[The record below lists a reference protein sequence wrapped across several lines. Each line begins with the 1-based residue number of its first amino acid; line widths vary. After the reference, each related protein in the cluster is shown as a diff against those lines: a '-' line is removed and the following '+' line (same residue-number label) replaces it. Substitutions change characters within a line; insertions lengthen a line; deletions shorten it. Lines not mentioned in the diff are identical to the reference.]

1 MDCDWILLGFL
12 SKRSV
17 AVPFLFENYC
27 LDADRRELKRGSELV
42 AIGPKVF
49 DLLLFLVRNRH
60 QVVTRDELLQAVWN
74 GRIVSEST
82 LTSHINAVRTA
93 IGDTG
98 KEQRLIRTVSRR
110 GLRFVGEIEEQELPA
125 NMPIA
130 MTDIAT
136 ERLTP
141 ALALPDSPSIAVLP
155 FRNLSGNVEQ
165 DYFADGIV
173 EDIITALSR
182 IRWLFV
188 IARNSSFTYKG
199 RTVDEKQVGRELGV
213 RYVVEGSV
221 RQSESRIRITGQLV
235 DASTGTHLWA
245 DRFEGRLD
253 DIFELQDQMATGIVG
268 AIASQ
273 LERAEIER
281 ARRKPTGNLSA
292 YDTYLR
298 AMPHL
303 HRGTREA
310 IDEALPLFYKAI
322 QLDPEFASAHAMAAW
337 CHFWRKVN
345 GWMIDRERESAE
357 GARLARLAVELGK
370 DDAVALTRGG
380 HALAH
385 LAGEVD
391 GAIALVDKALVL
403 NPNLAS
409 AWFLGGFLR
418 AERGDPDAAVEFF
431 TRAMRFSP
439 LDPEMFRMQAGMAL
453 SHLLAGRFDIASSWA
468 EQSFRQLPSFL
479 VAVAIIAASHALA
492 GRTEQARTAVE
503 HLRVL
508 DPTFR
513 VSSLADWIP
522 IRRPEHLARFEMGLQ
537 LAGLPE

>member
-1 MDCDWILLGFL
+1 M
-12 SKRSV
+12 
-17 AVPFLFENYC
+17 LFSFEDYC
-27 LDADRRELKRGSELV
+27 LDPGRRELKRGSEPV

-49 DLLLFLVRNRH
+49 DLLLFLVQNRD
-60 QVVTRDELLQAVWN
+60 QVVTRDDLLQAVWE

-82 LTSHINAVRTA
+82 LTSHINAVRKA

-98 KEQRLIRTVSRR
+98 KEQRLIRTIARK
-110 GLRFVGEIEEQELPA
+110 GIRFVGKIAEEETPA
-125 NMPIA
+125 NALVTDSGIA
-130 MTDIAT
+130 G
-136 ERLTP
+136 ERLGPILT
-141 ALALPDSPSIAVLP
+141 LPDSPSIAVLP
-155 FRNLSGNVEQ
+155 FRNLSGDVEQ
-165 DYFADGIV
+165 DYFADGVV

-213 RYVVEGSV
+213 RYIVEGSV
-221 RQSESRIRITGQLV
+221 RQSENRIRITGQLV
-235 DASTGTHLWA
+235 DAATGTHLWA
-245 DRFEGRLD
+245 ERFEGTLD
-253 DIFELQDQMATGIVG
+253 DIFELQDQIATSIVG

-281 ARRKPTGNLSA
+281 ARRKPTGSLSA
-292 YDTYLR
+292 YDNYLR

-303 HRGTREA
+303 HRGTRQA
-310 IDEALPLFYKAI
+310 VNEALPLFYKAM
-322 QLDPEFASAHAMAAW
+322 QLDPEFAAAHAMAAW

-345 GWMIDRERESAE
+345 GWMTDRPQEIAE
-357 GARLARLAVELGK
+357 GVRLARLAVELGK

-385 LAGEVD
+385 LTGDLE
-391 GAIALVDKALVL
+391 GAVALVDKALVL
-403 NPNLAS
+403 NPNLAA

-418 AERGDPDAAVEFF
+418 TERGDPEAAIEFF

-453 SHLLAGRFDIASSWA
+453 SHLFAGRFDMASTWA

-492 GRTEQARTAVE
+492 GRAEQARTAVE

-513 VSSLADWIP
+513 VISLVDWIP
-522 IRRPEHLARFEMGLQ
+522 IRRPEHLARFEIGLR

>member
-1 MDCDWILLGFL
+1 
-12 SKRSV
+12 
-17 AVPFLFENYC
+17 VPYSFENYC
-27 LDADRRELKRGSELV
+27 LDADRRELKRGSELI

-49 DLLLFLVRNRH
+49 DLLLFLVQNRE
-60 QVVTRDELLQAVWN
+60 QVVTRDDLLESVWG

-82 LTSHINAVRTA
+82 LTSHINAVRKA

-110 GLRFVGEIEEQELPA
+110 GLRFVGKIEEQELHTGIPVTA
-125 NMPIA
+125 P
-130 MTDIAT
+130 DIAG
-136 ERLTP
+136 ENLTP
-141 ALALPDSPSIAVLP
+141 VLALPDSPSIAVLP

-173 EDIITALSR
+173 EEIITALSR

-188 IARNSSFTYKG
+188 IAHNSSFTYKG

-221 RQSESRIRITGQLV
+221 RRSESRIRITGQLV

-253 DIFELQDQMATGIVG
+253 DIFDLQDQIATSIVG

-281 ARRKPTGNLSA
+281 ARRKPTGSLSA

-322 QLDPEFASAHAMAAW
+322 QLDSEFASAHAMAAW
-337 CHFWRKVN
+337 CHFWKKTN
-345 GWMIDRERESAE
+345 GWMTDREQEIAE
-357 GARLARLAVELGK
+357 GVRLARLAVELGK

-385 LAGEVD
+385 LAGEVE
-391 GAIALVDKALVL
+391 GAIALIDKALVL
-403 NPNLAS
+403 NPNLA
-409 AWFLGGFLR
+409 
-418 AERGDPDAAVEFF
+418 
-431 TRAMRFSP
+431 
-439 LDPEMFRMQAGMAL
+439 
-453 SHLLAGRFDIASSWA
+453 AS
-468 EQSFRQLPSFL
+468 
-479 VAVAIIAASHALA
+479 
-492 GRTEQARTAVE
+492 
-503 HLRVL
+503 
-508 DPTFR
+508 
-513 VSSLADWIP
+513 
-522 IRRPEHLARFEMGLQ
+522 
-537 LAGLPE
+537 

>member
-1 MDCDWILLGFL
+1 L
-12 SKRSV
+12 SNGS
-17 AVPFLFENYC
+17 AEVPFLFEDYC
-27 LDADRRELKRGSELV
+27 LDPDRRELKRGAELIAV
-42 AIGPKVF
+42 GPKVF
-49 DLLLFLVRNRH
+49 DLLLFLIQNRD
-60 QVVTRDELLQAVWN
+60 QVVTRDDLLQAGWE

-82 LTSHINAVRTA
+82 LTSHINAVRKA
-93 IGDTG
+93 ISDTG
-98 KEQRLIRTVSRR
+98 KEQRLIRTIARK
-110 GLRFVGEIEEQELPA
+110 GIRFVGKIAEEKLPA
-125 NMPIA
+125 SALSSSIA
-130 MTDIAT
+130 G
-136 ERLTP
+136 ERLGPILT
-141 ALALPDSPSIAVLP
+141 LPDSPSIAVLP
-155 FRNLSGNVEQ
+155 FRNLSGDVEQ

-199 RTVDEKQVGRELGV
+199 KTVDERQVGRELGV

-221 RQSESRIRITGQLV
+221 RQSEKRIRITGQLV
-235 DASTGTHLWA
+235 DAATGTHLWA
-245 DRFEGRLD
+245 ERFEGTLD
-253 DIFELQDQMATGIVG
+253 DIFELQDQIATSIVG

-303 HRGTREA
+303 HRGTRQA
-310 IDEALPLFYKAI
+310 IDQALPLFYKAAE
-322 QLDPEFASAHAMAAW
+322 LDPEFASAHALAAW

-345 GWMIDRERESAE
+345 GWMSNQAQEIAV
-357 GARLARLAVELGK
+357 GVRLARLAVELGK

-391 GAIALVDKALVL
+391 GAIALLDRALVL

-418 AERGDPDAAVEFF
+418 TESGDADGAIEFF
-431 TRAMRFSP
+431 TRAMRLSP

-453 SHLLAGRFDIASSWA
+453 AHLFAGRFDMASSWA

-479 VAVAIIAASHALA
+479 LVVAIIAASHALA
-492 GRTEQARTAVE
+492 GRAEQAHTAVE
-503 HLRVL
+503 HLQRL

-513 VSSLADWIP
+513 VASLEGWIP
-522 IRRPEHLARFEMGLQ
+522 IRRPEHLARFETGLR

>member
-1 MDCDWILLGFL
+1 V
-12 SKRSV
+12 K
-17 AVPFLFENYC
+17 VPFLFEDYC
-27 LDADRRELKRGSELV
+27 LDADRRELKRGSELIPV
-42 AIGPKVF
+42 GPKVF
-49 DLLLFLVRNRH
+49 DLLLFLVQNRQ
-60 QVVTRDELLQAVWN
+60 QVVTRDDLLQAVWE

-82 LTSHINAVRTA
+82 LTSHINAVRKA
-93 IGDTG
+93 VGDTG
-98 KEQRLIRTVSRR
+98 KEQRLIRTVARR

-125 NMPIA
+125 AIPV
-130 MTDIAT
+130 TTLDIAG
-136 ERLTP
+136 EKLP

-155 FRNLSGNVEQ
+155 FRNLSGNIEQ

-188 IARNSSFTYKG
+188 IAHNSSFTYKG

-221 RQSESRIRITGQLV
+221 RQSENRIRITGQLV
-235 DASTGTHLWA
+235 DATSGTHLWA
-245 DRFEGRLD
+245 ERFEGTLD
-253 DIFELQDQMATGIVG
+253 DIFELQDQIATSIVG
-268 AIASQ
+268 TIASQ

-281 ARRKPTGNLSA
+281 ARRKPTGSLSA

-322 QLDPEFASAHAMAAW
+322 ELDPEYASAHAMAAW

-345 GWMIDRERESAE
+345 GWMTDREQDTAE
-357 GARLARLAVELGK
+357 GVRLARLAVELGK

-385 LAGEVD
+385 LAGDVE

-418 AERGDPDAAVEFF
+418 AERGDPDAAIEFF

-439 LDPEMFRMQAGMAL
+439 LDPEMFRMQGGMAL
-453 SHLLAGRFDIASSWA
+453 SHLFAGRFDAASSWA

-479 VAVAIIAASHALA
+479 VVVAIIAASHALA
-492 GRTEQARTAVE
+492 GRAEQARAAVE
-503 HLRVL
+503 HLQRL

-513 VSSLADWIP
+513 VASLEGWIP
-522 IRRPEHLARFEMGLQ
+522 IRRPEHLARFETGLR

>member
-1 MDCDWILLGFL
+1 MQ
-12 SKRSV
+12 
-17 AVPFLFENYC
+17 FLFENYC
-27 LDADRRELKRGSELV
+27 LDADRRELKRGSELI

-49 DLLLFLVRNRH
+49 DLLLYLVQNRE
-60 QVVTRDELLQAVWN
+60 QVVTRDDLLEAVWA

-82 LTSHINAVRTA
+82 LTSHVNAVRKA

-98 KEQRLIRTVSRR
+98 KEQRLIRTVARK
-110 GLRFVGEIEEQELPA
+110 GIRFVGQIQPEDLSASAAASEARIASGTLGPTLTLP
-125 NMPIA
+125 
-130 MTDIAT
+130 
-136 ERLTP
+136 E
-141 ALALPDSPSIAVLP
+141 SPSIAILP
-155 FRNLSGNVEQ
+155 FRNLSGDVEQ

-188 IARNSSFTYKG
+188 IARNSSFIYKG

-221 RQSESRIRITGQLV
+221 RRSENRVRITGQLV
-235 DASTGTHLWA
+235 DAASGTHLWA

-253 DIFELQDQMATGIVG
+253 DIFELQDQIATSIVG

-281 ARRKPTGNLSA
+281 ARRKPTGSLSA
-292 YDTYLR
+292 YDNYLR

-303 HRGTREA
+303 HRGTRDA
-310 IDEALPLFYKAI
+310 IDEALPLFYKAM

-337 CHFWRKVN
+337 CHFWRKIN
-345 GWMIDRERESAE
+345 GWMTDRPQETAE
-357 GARLARLAVELGK
+357 GVRLARLAVELGK

-385 LAGEVD
+385 LAGDVE
-391 GAIALVDKALVL
+391 GAIALIDKALVL
-403 NPNLAS
+403 NPNLAA

-418 AERGDPDAAVEFF
+418 TLRGDPDAAIDFF

-439 LDPEMFRMQAGMAL
+439 LDPEMFRMQAGVAL
-453 SHLLAGRFDIASSWA
+453 SHLLAGRFDAASSWA
-468 EQSFRQLPSFL
+468 EQSFREAPTFL
-479 VAVAIIAASHALA
+479 AVVAIIAASRALA

-503 HLRVL
+503 HLRKL

-513 VSSLADWIP
+513 ISSLDGWIP
-522 IRRPEHLARFEMGLQ
+522 IRRPEHLARFATGLRQ
-537 LAGLPE
+537 AGLPE